1 MAAVVAEK
9 GQTMRLEVAVA
20 AACIGPRLCHCRL
33 WQRRSLPL
41 LALAAP
47 HRQRPVRTVTLAAR
61 VLSVRLSLRRAA
73 VVADLPPFHQQTT
86 RQFRRAAVA
95 VVVVVAGKLPPVR
108 GLVLTLPRLA
118 ATAGLVLP
126 ARQTPS
132 RACLATTLVAV
143 VVVLRPHGLGQM
155 AAIASAV
162 AVVVAAA
169 A

>member
-73 VVADLPPFHQQTT
+73 EVVDAYRRWRWEVAQVYLPE
-86 RQFRRAAVA
+86 V
-95 VVVVVAGKLPPVR
+95 GEE
-108 GLVLTLPRLA
+108 LTLVRWIGHS
-118 ATAGLVLP
+118 AGE
-126 ARQTPS
+126 
-132 RACLATTLVAV
+132 
-143 VVVLRPHGLGQM
+143 G
-155 AAIASAV
+155 
-162 AVVVAAA
+162 
-169 A
+169 